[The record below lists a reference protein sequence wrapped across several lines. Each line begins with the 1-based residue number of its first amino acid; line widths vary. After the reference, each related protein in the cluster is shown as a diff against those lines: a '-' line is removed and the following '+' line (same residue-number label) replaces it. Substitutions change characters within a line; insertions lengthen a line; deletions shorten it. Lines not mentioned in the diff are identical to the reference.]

1 MNLSLKIATIVVIN
15 YNWYVTM
22 QFLFTSEPIDICTK
36 QCIVKTINK
45 VNEETFCQ
53 NPYFVICIG
62 MNERF

>member
-1 MNLSLKIATIVVIN
+1 
-15 YNWYVTM
+15 M
-22 QFLFTSEPIDICTK
+22 QFLFTGAPIDICTK